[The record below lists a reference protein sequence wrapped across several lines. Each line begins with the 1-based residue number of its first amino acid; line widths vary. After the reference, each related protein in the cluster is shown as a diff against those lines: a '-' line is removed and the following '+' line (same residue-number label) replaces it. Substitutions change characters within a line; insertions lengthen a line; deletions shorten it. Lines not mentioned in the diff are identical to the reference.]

1 MSLLTPHLPV
11 VSLKD
16 HSLSSYPSS
25 SRLSSGP
32 AVLLVDQPLT
42 YYCPLRPSP
51 QLSLNDQLS
60 LFWTSCLSYLP
71 ATDPVMPSQAL
82 PPRAFSPITNLY
94 SLDLHDCR
102 ISNVSIAA
110 FHGLESLRLLRL
122 SGNALGNLPSAQV
135 TSNHQY
141 INNIDQKH
149 ILSFFS

>member
-1 MSLLTPHLPV
+1 MT
-11 VSLKD
+11 
-16 HSLSSYPSS
+16 
-25 SRLSSGP
+25 
-32 AVLLVDQPLT
+32 T
-42 YYCPLRPSP
+42 
-51 QLSLNDQLS
+51 
-60 LFWTSCLSYLP
+60 
-71 ATDPVMPSQAL
+71 QAL

-135 TSNHQY
+135 TSNNQY

-149 ILSFFS
+149 ILSLFS